1 MGKERHARDILL
13 VRSLGPPNTCTLSI
27 KTCEYWDKRLEGEK
41 NLQGSEGETDRGQIS
56 RPGPNQLIARL
67 PVEAD
72 GQEKGLGNDPT

>member
-1 MGKERHARDILL
+1 MNTGTRDLKVKKI
-13 VRSLGPPNTCTLSI
+13 
-27 KTCEYWDKRLEGEK
+27 
-41 NLQGSEGETDRGQIS
+41 LQGSEGEMDRGQIS

>member
-1 MGKERHARDILL
+1 M
-13 VRSLGPPNTCTLSI
+13 CTLSI
-27 KTCEYWDKRLEGEK
+27 KTCEYWDKRLEDEK

-72 GQEKGLGNDPT
+72 GQEKGWAMTLLRILEEVNADPLFGEKQP